1 MEIIDKNSRTPL
13 YLQLMEVLKGK
24 IENTMDYNDQLPSER
39 EICETYDLSR
49 TTVRQALDELE
60 KEKYIYKVHG
70 KGTFISPKRYNQ
82 DLISFYSFT
91 EEMKKAGRNPKSEV
105 IGFELRESGEKL
117 GSIFKQKK
125 DDLIYKLI
133 RIRKADDI
141 PMMYEVTYLP
151 FERFEELTKEKLE
164 TTPMYEIFSKEYN
177 AKITS
182 AEEVFEP
189 ILTNKLESIY
199 LGIEEGSPSL
209 KIERFTYEG
218 SKIIEY
224 TVGIARGDKFKYRVQ
239 LSNTVNS

>member
-1 MEIIDKNSRTPL
+1 MDIIDKSSKMPL
-13 YLQLMEVLKGK
+13 YLQLKEILIGK
-24 IENTMDYNDQLPSER
+24 IEKTMDSNDQLPSER

-70 KGTFISPKRYNQ
+70 KGNFISPKRYNQ

-91 EEMKKAGRNPKSEV
+91 EEMKKAGRKPKSEV
-105 IGFELRESGEKL
+105 IGFEIRESGEKL
-117 GSIFKQKK
+117 ANIFKQNEN
-125 DDLIYKLI
+125 DLAYKVT
-133 RIRKADDI
+133 RVRKADDI

-151 FERFEELTKEKLE
+151 FDRFKGLKREKLE
-164 TTPMYEIFSKEYN
+164 MSPMYEVFSSEYN
-177 AKITS
+177 ARITS

-189 ILTNKLESIY
+189 ILTSKLESIY
-199 LGIEEGSPSL
+199 LDVEEGSPSL

-224 TVGIARGDKFKYRVQ
+224 TVGIARGDKFKYRVK
-239 LSNTVNS
+239 LNNTK

>member
-1 MEIIDKNSRTPL
+1 MEIIDKNSKTPL
-13 YLQLMEVLKGK
+13 YLQLKEILIGK
-24 IENTMDYNDQLPSER
+24 IEKTMDSNDQLPSER

-70 KGTFISPKRYNQ
+70 KGNFISPKRYNQ

-91 EEMKKAGRNPKSEV
+91 EEMKKAGRKPKSEV
-105 IGFELRESGEKL
+105 IGFEIRESGEKL
-117 GSIFKQKK
+117 ANIFKQNE
-125 DDLIYKLI
+125 DDLAYKVT

-141 PMMYEVTYLP
+141 PMMYELTYLP
-151 FERFEELTKEKLE
+151 FERFKELKKEKLE
-164 TTPMYEIFSKEYN
+164 MAPMYDIFSSEYN
-177 AKITS
+177 VRITS

-189 ILTNKLESIY
+189 ILTSKLESIY
-199 LGIEEGSPSL
+199 LDVEEGSPSL

-224 TVGIARGDKFKYRVQ
+224 TVGIARGDKFKYRVK
-239 LSNTVNS
+239 LSNTK

>member
-1 MEIIDKNSRTPL
+1 MAIIDKNSRTPL
-13 YLQLMEVLKGK
+13 YSQLMEVLISK
-24 IENTMDYNDQLPSER
+24 IEGSMNDNDQLPSER

-70 KGTFISPKRYNQ
+70 RGTFVSPKRYHQ

-91 EEMKKAGRNPKSEV
+91 EEMRKAGKNPKSEV

-117 GSIFKQKK
+117 ASIFKQNK
-125 DDLIYKLI
+125 DDLVYKII
-133 RIRKADDI
+133 RIRKADEI

-151 FERFEELTKEKLE
+151 FERFKGLTKEKLE
-164 TTPMYEIFSKEYN
+164 ENPMYEIFLLEYN
-177 AKITS
+177 ARITS

-189 ILTNKLESIY
+189 ILTNKLESVH
-199 LGIEEGSPSL
+199 LGIDESSPSL
-209 KIERFTYEG
+209 KIERFTHEG
-218 SKIIEY
+218 SRIIEY

-239 LSNTVNS
+239 LSNTK

>member
-1 MEIIDKNSRTPL
+1 MEIIDKSSKIPL
-13 YLQLMEVLKGK
+13 YLQLKEILIGK
-24 IENTMDYNDQLPSER
+24 IEKTMDSDDQLPSER

-70 KGTFISPKRYNQ
+70 KGNFISPKRYNQ

-91 EEMKKAGRNPKSEV
+91 EEMKKAGRKPKSEV
-105 IGFELRESGEKL
+105 IGFEIRESGEKL
-117 GSIFKQKK
+117 ANIFKQNE
-125 DDLIYKLI
+125 DDLAYKVT

-151 FERFEELTKEKLE
+151 FERFKELKKEKLE
-164 TTPMYEIFSKEYN
+164 MAPMYDVFSSEYN
-177 AKITS
+177 VRITS

-189 ILTNKLESIY
+189 ILTSKLESIY
-199 LGIEEGSPSL
+199 LDVEEGSPSL

-224 TVGIARGDKFKYRVQ
+224 TVGIARGDKFKYRVK
-239 LSNTVNS
+239 LNNTK

>member
-1 MEIIDKNSRTPL
+1 MEIIDKSSKIPL
-13 YLQLMEVLKGK
+13 YLQLKDILIGK
-24 IENTMDYNDQLPSER
+24 IEKNMDSNDQLPSER

-70 KGTFISPKRYNQ
+70 KGNFISPKRYNQ

-91 EEMKKAGRNPKSEV
+91 EEMKKAGRKPKSEV
-105 IGFELRESGEKL
+105 IGFEIRETGEKL
-117 GSIFKQKK
+117 ANIFKQNE
-125 DDLIYKLI
+125 DDLVYKVT

-151 FERFEELTKEKLE
+151 FDRFKGLNKEKLE
-164 TTPMYEIFSKEYN
+164 MTPMYEVFLSEYN
-177 AKITS
+177 ARITS

-189 ILTNKLESIY
+189 ILTSKLESIY
-199 LGIEEGSPSL
+199 LDVEEGSPSL

-224 TVGIARGDKFKYRVQ
+224 TVGIARGDKFKYRVK
-239 LSNTVNS
+239 LNNTK